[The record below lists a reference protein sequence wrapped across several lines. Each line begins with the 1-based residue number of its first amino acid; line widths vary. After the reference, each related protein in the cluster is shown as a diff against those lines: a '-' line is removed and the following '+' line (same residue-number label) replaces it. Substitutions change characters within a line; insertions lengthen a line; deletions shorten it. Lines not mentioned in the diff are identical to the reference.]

1 MADLGPEILR
11 LEHVS
16 CDNGIK
22 DISMNLHAG
31 EILGVTG
38 LIGAG
43 GTNLLQAIFGV
54 DPVSSGSFFMNGQPI
69 KIDSPP
75 DAIAQGIGFLT
86 EDRQGQGLVLEMN
99 GQENMT
105 MASLNNIGVGPLID
119 HRAENNIVQH
129 YAKRLRIRP
138 SHLSSKVLFLSGG
151 TQQKLILSRWLTCQ
165 CRVLLLDEPTRGI
178 DVGARAEFYR
188 LLNELTKRGIGV
200 ILVSSNLPEILG
212 LSDRIAV
219 LRRGEI
225 VGILPRS
232 EATSTKLLSLAN
244 GEVPS

>member
-1 MADLGPEILR
+1 
-11 LEHVS
+11 
-16 CDNGIK
+16 
-22 DISMNLHAG
+22 
-31 EILGVTG
+31 
-38 LIGAG
+38 
-43 GTNLLQAIFGV
+43 
-54 DPVSSGSFFMNGQPI
+54 
-69 KIDSPP
+69 
-75 DAIAQGIGFLT
+75 
-86 EDRQGQGLVLEMN
+86 
-99 GQENMT
+99 
-105 MASLNNIGVGPLID
+105 MASLNNIGAGPLID

-138 SHLSSKVLFLSGG
+138 GHLSSKVLFLSGG

-219 LRRGEI
+219 LWRSQI
-225 VGILPRS
+225 AGILPRS